1 MNTFSPSLKTAP
13 KRTRQIRFSQGAFAF
28 LSIFALLFATAG
40 AKAACGNMGN
50 KSYNPTRFPM
60 MDQDTANS
68 PATIIGMWHVTYTI
82 GDTDTVF
89 NKTLDQWHND
99 GTEFE
104 NADLSPL
111 GGNICM
117 GVWKQIGTRTVRLH
131 HIGLTFS
138 ADGLDATGSFTL
150 DETNTVA
157 ANGETYSGTF
167 TFKVYDT
174 NGDYISGSQV
184 TGKIAATRITVN

>member
-1 MNTFSPSLKTAP
+1 MKTS
-13 KRTRQIRFSQGAFAF
+13 TRITSNRFSRGVLVC
-28 LSIFALLFATAG
+28 LSVLGLLFATAS
-40 AKAACGNMGN
+40 AKAACGNVAN
-50 KSYNPTRFPM
+50 KSYNPTQFP
-60 MDQDTANS
+60 MDQDGYNHR
-68 PATIIGMWHVTYTI
+68 ATMVGMWHVTYTI

-89 NKTLDQWHND
+89 NKTLDQWHSD

-117 GVWKQIGTRTVRLH
+117 GVWKQIGIRTVRLH

-157 ANGETYSGTF
+157 ANGKTYSGTF
-167 TFKVYDT
+167 AFKVYDT
-174 NGDYISGSQV
+174 NGDFIPGSEID
-184 TGKIAATRITVN
+184 GKIAATRITVQ

>member
-1 MNTFSPSLKTAP
+1 MKTSHATPFSSS
-13 KRTRQIRFSQGAFAF
+13 RFSRGVLVC
-28 LSIFALLFATAG
+28 LSILGLLFATAS

-50 KSYNPTRFPM
+50 RSFNPSQFP
-60 MDQDTANS
+60 MDQDTENHA
-68 PATIIGMWHVTYTI
+68 ATIVGMWHVTYTI

-89 NKTLDQWHND
+89 NKTLDQWHSD

-117 GVWKQIGTRTVRLH
+117 GVWKQVGARTVRLH
-131 HIGLTFS
+131 HIGLLFS
-138 ADGLDATGSFTL
+138 PDGLDATGSFTL

-157 ANGETYSGTF
+157 ANGKTYSGTF
-167 TFKVYDT
+167 VFKVYDT
-174 NGDYISGSQV
+174 NGNFVSGSEV
-184 TGKIAATRITVN
+184 DGKIAATRITVH

>member
-1 MNTFSPSLKTAP
+1 MKTSHATPFSSS
-13 KRTRQIRFSQGAFAF
+13 RFSRGVLVC
-28 LSIFALLFATAG
+28 LSILGLLFATAS

-50 KSYNPTRFPM
+50 RSFNPSQFP
-60 MDQDTANS
+60 MDQDRENH
-68 PATIIGMWHVTYTI
+68 PATIVGMWHVTYTI

-89 NKTLDQWHND
+89 NKTLDQWHSD

-117 GVWKQIGTRTVRLH
+117 GVWKQVGARTVHLH
-131 HIGLTFS
+131 HIGLLFS
-138 ADGLDATGSFTL
+138 PDGLDATGSFTL

-167 TFKVYDT
+167 VFKVYDT
-174 NGDYISGSQV
+174 NGNFVSGSEV
-184 TGKIAATRITVN
+184 DGKIAATRITVH

>member
-1 MNTFSPSLKTAP
+1 MKTSSSIKSLIAP
-13 KRTRQIRFSQGAFAF
+13 NRFSRGAFAF
-28 LSIFALLFATAG
+28 LSIFVLLFASAS

-50 KSYNPTRFPM
+50 KSFNPTRFPM
-60 MDQDTANS
+60 DQDGGS
-68 PATIIGMWHVTYTI
+68 SRATIVGMWHVTYTI

-89 NKTLDQWHND
+89 NKTLDQWHSD

-117 GVWKQIGTRTVRLH
+117 GVWKQVGARTVRLH
-131 HIGLTFS
+131 HIGLLFS
-138 ADGLDATGSFTL
+138 PDGLDAAGSFTL

-157 ANGETYSGTF
+157 ANGKTYSGNF
-167 TFKVYDT
+167 VFKVYDT
-174 NGDYISGSQV
+174 NGDFVPGSEV
-184 TGKIAATRITVN
+184 DGKIAATRITVH